1 MSLSFSRTDITQT
14 SQAERGTMTVFPLT
28 KGKRQQKL
36 ALGDGDGVIQ
46 TIGMKNDERVSV
58 FKTNPGPTPVSSLV
72 LGQART
78 QTDKLFASCGN
89 VVKGVNKKGKEF
101 FKFTT
106 NLTEPI
112 RKLHVDNVTIW
123 AAGEYVVNQYINCE
137 DAYYYAAND
146 KINDMAVASV
156 IIPDEKNPI
165 LACADRF
172 VRVLQGGE
180 LYYEVATPGACTVV
194 EHCAAN
200 DARRAKEAEANP
212 EGRDRDVDKRAKARE
227 VLYGTGTGV
236 VGQLFLDGEKARR
249 GWVIDPSSSQTGSS
263 GSRAGVS
270 ALHGDCDLTGD
281 GVNDVVVGRDDGS
294 LEVYT
299 LDENG
304 QPRRV
309 FEKNLGE
316 SIQTLASG
324 RVTTG
329 FHEIL
334 VHTFSGKVIAF
345 RPGADDRT
353 IDGFA
358 MGEQPTEHQMKM
370 ADDLANRRAD
380 QLRAEIESLKTDVKQ
395 ARALYGNKAENLVA
409 AGGAQRVLDKFQL
422 DPHTACYRLTLE
434 APYPM
439 FCVSVASTVP
449 LDLLDVENDEAMCA
463 RSEPDVT
470 SGTAALATY
479 RMQEGKSRAEIRL
492 RVIEGRAGTVRAFIV
507 PSTQP
512 KTCAEKTY
520 EIKSLCLHRR
530 SVNRHSDEAL
540 AARPMN
546 AMRISG
552 NFAFDDV
559 HAWIGRCLDEIPNRV
574 DAPPPGGEIVYDFE
588 SALMGTL
595 LRVSAQEGDATF
607 WSDSVTPLAL
617 LKEFIGREA
626 TNLKLQVR
634 FNFDLADGTPGHF
647 ARLLHP
653 KLHANRELT
662 TNARIVEALKEIKQQ
677 EETDEFFDDDQKEML
692 RDEAAIKSRLKEQP
706 RELDYLIG
714 VAKDFFVDWHRF
726 KGVNV
731 KHLLPALDSAL
742 RAKDYSL
749 ERLSDILESGSV

>member
-46 TIGMKNDERVSV
+46 TIGVKNDERVSV

-112 RKLHVDNVTIW
+112 AKLHVDNVTIW
-123 AAGEYVVNQYINCE
+123 AAGEYVTNQYVNCE
-137 DAYYYAAND
+137 DAHYYAADD
-146 KINDMAVASV
+146 KVNDMAVAPV

-172 VRVLQGGE
+172 IRVLQGGE
-180 LYYEVATPGACTVV
+180 LFYEVATPGACTVV

-200 DARRAKEAEANP
+200 DANRAKEAEANP
-212 EGRDRDVDKRAKARE
+212 GMKMDKRAKARE
-227 VLYGTGTGV
+227 VLYGTEQGV
-236 VGQLFLDGEKARR
+236 VGQLFLDGEKPRR
-249 GWVIDPSSSQTGSS
+249 GWVIDPSSSSTTG

-304 QPRRV
+304 QPRKV

-329 FHEIL
+329 FNEIL

-380 QLRAEIESLKTDVKQ
+380 QLRAEIESLKADVKQ

-422 DPHTACYRLTLE
+422 DPDTACSRLTLE

-439 FCVSVASTVP
+439 FSVSVASTVP

-470 SGTAALATY
+470 SGMAALATY
-479 RMQEGKSRAEIRL
+479 RMQEGKSRVEIRL
-492 RVIEGRAGTVRAFIV
+492 RVIEGRAGSARAFIV

-530 SVNRHSDEAL
+530 SLNRHGDEAL

-552 NFAFDDV
+552 NFSFDDV
-559 HAWIGRCLDEIPNRV
+559 HAWISRCLNEIPNRV

-653 KLHANRELT
+653 KLHDNRELT
-662 TNARIVEALKEIKQQ
+662 TRARIVEALKEIKQQ

>member
-1 MSLSFSRTDITQT
+1 M
-14 SQAERGTMTVFPLT
+14 
-28 KGKRQQKL
+28 
-36 ALGDGDGVIQ
+36 
-46 TIGMKNDERVSV
+46 
-58 FKTNPGPTPVSSLV
+58 
-72 LGQART
+72 
-78 QTDKLFASCGN
+78 
-89 VVKGVNKKGKEF
+89 
-101 FKFTT
+101 
-106 NLTEPI
+106 
-112 RKLHVDNVTIW
+112 
-123 AAGEYVVNQYINCE
+123 
-137 DAYYYAAND
+137 
-146 KINDMAVASV
+146 
-156 IIPDEKNPI
+156 
-165 LACADRF
+165 
-172 VRVLQGGE
+172 
-180 LYYEVATPGACTVV
+180 
-194 EHCAAN
+194 
-200 DARRAKEAEANP
+200 
-212 EGRDRDVDKRAKARE
+212 
-227 VLYGTGTGV
+227 
-236 VGQLFLDGEKARR
+236 
-249 GWVIDPSSSQTGSS
+249 
-263 GSRAGVS
+263 
-270 ALHGDCDLTGD
+270 HGDCDLTGD

-304 QPRRV
+304 EPRRV

-324 RVTTG
+324 KVTTG

-380 QLRAEIESLKTDVKQ
+380 QLRSEIESLKADVKQ

-422 DPHTACYRLTLE
+422 DPTTACYRLTLE

-439 FCVSVASTVP
+439 FSVSVASTVP

-463 RSEPDVT
+463 RSEPDVS

-479 RMQEGKSRAEIRL
+479 RMQEGKTRAEIRL

-512 KTCAEKTY
+512 KTCAEKTH

-559 HAWIGRCLDEIPNRV
+559 HAWIGRCLPEIPNRV

-607 WSDSVTPLAL
+607 WSDSVT
-617 LKEFIGREA
+617 RW
-626 TNLKLQVR
+626 R
-634 FNFDLADGTPGHF
+634 C
-647 ARLLHP
+647 
-653 KLHANRELT
+653 
-662 TNARIVEALKEIKQQ
+662 
-677 EETDEFFDDDQKEML
+677 
-692 RDEAAIKSRLKEQP
+692 
-706 RELDYLIG
+706 
-714 VAKDFFVDWHRF
+714 
-726 KGVNV
+726 
-731 KHLLPALDSAL
+731 
-742 RAKDYSL
+742 
-749 ERLSDILESGSV
+749 

>member
-112 RKLHVDNVTIW
+112 AKLHVDNVTIW
-123 AAGEYVVNQYINCE
+123 AAGEYVINQYVNCE

-146 KINDMAVASV
+146 KVNDMAVAPV

-212 EGRDRDVDKRAKARE
+212 GQPADKRAKARE
-227 VLYGTGTGV
+227 VLYGTEQGV

-249 GWVIDPSSSQTGSS
+249 GWVIDPSSSSTGGW

-304 QPRRV
+304 EPRRV

-324 RVTTG
+324 KVTTG

-380 QLRAEIESLKTDVKQ
+380 QLRSEIESLKADVKQ

-422 DPHTACYRLTLE
+422 DPTTACYRLTLE

-439 FCVSVASTVP
+439 FSVSVASTVP

-463 RSEPDVT
+463 RSEPDVS

-479 RMQEGKSRAEIRL
+479 RMQEGKTRAEIRL

-512 KTCAEKTY
+512 KTCAEKTH

-559 HAWIGRCLDEIPNRV
+559 HAWIGRCLPEIPNRV

-626 TNLKLQVR
+626 TNLKLRVR
-634 FNFDLADGTPGHF
+634 FNFDLADGTPAHF
-647 ARLLHP
+647 AQLLHP
-653 KLHANRELT
+653 KLHDNRELT
-662 TNARIVEALKEIKQQ
+662 TRARIVEALKEIKQQ